1 MFKTIGIQSVATIVA
16 ALFAGWWFN
25 SVIATSI
32 LLGGAAAVIPNGL
45 FALRLASHQNKSAES
60 YPVVFYLGEFA
71 KIGFTV
77 AAIVAAYRWIPDVN
91 GTALLVGLIVA
102 LKAPLFAFFLTLI
115 FERKNGL
122 QY

>member
-1 MFKTIGIQSVATIVA
+1 MFKTIGIQAAATLVA

-25 SVIATSI
+25 SVIAMSV

-45 FALRLASHQNKSAES
+45 FALRLAGHQNKAAES
-60 YPVVFYLGEFA
+60 YPAVFYLGEFA

-91 GTALLVGLIVA
+91 GAALLVGLIVA